1 VLNCKSERT
10 LNQVFQP
17 ITPNRLILDA
27 LVYNT
32 SDGYEIISLMSERK
46 QLEKYLTP
54 TSGVV
59 TEFN

>member
-1 VLNCKSERT
+1 MGLIPTFFSYNSKSS
-10 LNQVFQP
+10 
-17 ITPNRLILDA
+17 LILDA